1 MPDDVGIPKRL
12 QKASL
17 GFIPNPKG
25 KRSLYYMSIMK
36 EAHTKM
42 RKDGESDESFKK
54 RFTAERSR
62 QFDLLMSEEAAFQ
75 RADGCS
81 ERLGELLQPEYQLR
95 PSDGRRLNYVIK
107 EHKEAVEKLKGLV
120 KILSDHDS
128 MLFQANGITLNHDKK
143 FHHDFNVEHIAR
155 IETKLLNVSGELE
168 NLEKNKETF
177 DQIFKGLTGNYA
189 SKKRKLKE
197 NRRKSKSRK
206 RKRFENNVRRVYHIC
221 VANPLA
227 KELPSCLLYPPSL
240 TIPEACINVEDV
252 AAVLLTRD
260 AAFIAHLLQSNYF
273 SNAAGSRLITNLK
286 PEVRNRMYCFLH
298 PEDYSSNV
306 GDTNKDEE
314 ENDEEE
320 EEGEDNEEEQ
330 EGEEDED
337 SDDEIKGNVEND
349 ELDTL

>member
-1 MPDDVGIPKRL
+1 
-12 QKASL
+12 
-17 GFIPNPKG
+17 
-25 KRSLYYMSIMK
+25 MSIMK

-62 QFDLLMSEEAAFQ
+62 QFDFLMSAEAAFQ

-81 ERLGELLQPEYQLR
+81 ERLGELLQPEYQLK

-107 EHKEAVEKLKGLV
+107 EHREAVEKLKGQL

-128 MLFQANGITLNHDKK
+128 TLFQANGISLKPDKK
-143 FHHDFNVEHIAR
+143 FHHDFNVQHIAR
-155 IETKLLNVSGELE
+155 IEAKQLKVSGEWE
-168 NLEKNKETF
+168 NLEKKKETF
-177 DQIFKGLTGNYA
+177 DQVFKGLTGHYV
-189 SKKRKLKE
+189 SKKRKLKQ
-197 NRRKSKSRK
+197 NRRKSKGRK
-206 RKRFENNVRRVYHIC
+206 RKRFENNVLRVYHIC

-227 KELPSCLLYPPSL
+227 KELPNCLLYPPSM

-252 AAVLLTRD
+252 AALLLTRD
-260 AAFIAHLLQSNYF
+260 AAFIAHLLQSSYF
-273 SNAAGSRLITNLK
+273 SNAAQSRLITNLK

-306 GDTNKDEE
+306 GDTNKEEE

-320 EEGEDNEEEQ
+320 EEEEDNEEEQ
-330 EGEEDED
+330 EEEEEEH
-337 SDDEIKGNVEND
+337 SDDEIEENVEN
-349 ELDTL
+349 EEGDTS

>member
-1 MPDDVGIPKRL
+1 MPDNVGIPKRL

-81 ERLGELLQPEYQLR
+81 ERLGGLLQPEYQLR
-95 PSDGRRLNYVIK
+95 PSDGQTLNYVIK
-107 EHKEAVEKLKGLV
+107 EHKEAIEKLKGLL

-128 MLFQANGITLNHDKK
+128 MLFQANGITLKHDKK

-155 IETKLLNVSGELE
+155 IEGKLLKVSGELE
-168 NLEKNKETF
+168 NLEKKETF
-177 DQIFKGLTGNYA
+177 DQIFKALTGNYA

-197 NRRKSKSRK
+197 NCRKSKSRK
-206 RKRFENNVRRVYHIC
+206 CKRFENNIRRVYHNYLRC
-221 VANPLA
+221 KSPCKRASQLSSLSS
-227 KELPSCLLYPPSL
+227 LPDSP
-240 TIPEACINVEDV
+240 
-252 AAVLLTRD
+252 
-260 AAFIAHLLQSNYF
+260 
-273 SNAAGSRLITNLK
+273 GSMHKR
-286 PEVRNRMYCFLH
+286 
-298 PEDYSSNV
+298 
-306 GDTNKDEE
+306 
-314 ENDEEE
+314 
-320 EEGEDNEEEQ
+320 
-330 EGEEDED
+330 
-337 SDDEIKGNVEND
+337 
-349 ELDTL
+349 